1 MKPAV
6 CLVCGRSAAAEPAGS
21 KGDWVRFADYQS
33 ASSASLGHPTGLEY
47 ACYEHIAAAKALVSK
62 NAAEAQA
69 ELRAHFGA
77 PPVVSS
83 NQPERASWWQRL
95 FRK

>member
-6 CLVCGRSAAAEPAGS
+6 CLVCGRSAAAEPAGN

-33 ASSASLGHPTGLEY
+33 ASSASLDHPAGLEY
-47 ACYEHIAAAKALVSK
+47 ACHEHVAAAKALASK
-62 NAAEAQA
+62 SAAEAQT

-83 NQPERASWWQRL
+83 HQPARASWWQRL